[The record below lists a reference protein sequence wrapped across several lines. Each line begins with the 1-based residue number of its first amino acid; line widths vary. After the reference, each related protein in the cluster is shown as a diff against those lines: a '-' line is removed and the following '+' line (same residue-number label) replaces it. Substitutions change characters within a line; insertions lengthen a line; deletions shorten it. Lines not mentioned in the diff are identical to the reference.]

1 MNESK
6 EKLNTFKQLI
16 GIFFYPTKIFSDINS
31 EPRWFNF
38 FLILAVILLVLNILI
53 WYTPKSENAL
63 KEKIYEKM
71 KEIREKGRELPED
84 FIEKQIKYTKILA
97 PISSALSPLILSAII
112 AGIIYFISFLFLD
125 GKSGFKLNYIIVM
138 YSMAILVLYS
148 LINSI
153 LMLIWGKVDFT
164 ASLLLFFPSL
174 DESSAAYYYLKHF
187 DLFYLWQ
194 AILIGI
200 GIKIINKWETQRGTI
215 LTLSLFILMV
225 VILGFLKL

>member
-16 GIFFYPTKIFSDINS
+16 GIFFYPTRIFSDINL

-174 DESSAAYYYLKHF
+174 DETSAAYYYLKHF

-200 GIKIINKWETQRGTI
+200 GIKIINKWKTQRGTI
-215 LTLSLFILMV
+215 LALSLFILMV
-225 VILGFLKL
+225 VISGFLKL

>member
-6 EKLNTFKQLI
+6 GKLNIFNQLI
-16 GIFFYPTKIFSDINS
+16 GIFFYPTKVFSDLLLQ
-31 EPRWFNF
+31 PRWFNF
-38 FLILAVILLVLNILI
+38 FLILAIISLVLNILL
-53 WYTPKSENAL
+53 WHTPKSENAL
-63 KEKIYEKM
+63 KEKIYEKSQQM
-71 KEIREKGRELPED
+71 REKGRELPED
-84 FIEKQIKYTKILA
+84 FIDKQIKYARIFA
-97 PISSALSPLILSAII
+97 PISSALSLLILSVII

-148 LINSI
+148 LLNSI
-153 LMLIWGKVDFT
+153 LMLIWGKADFT

-174 DESSAAYYYLKHF
+174 DEDSAAYYYLKHF

-194 AILIGI
+194 AILIGM
-200 GIKIINKWETQRGTI
+200 GIKIINKWKTQRGII

-225 VILGFLKL
+225 IILGLLKL